1 MVSTLST
8 VSGLSHN
15 RICMK
20 TYKVLPLAL
29 VILSGFSLFGC
40 QSQSTSTAAPLKNT
54 SQYENIK
61 KMQAK
66 TRDLDGDGV
75 PDELDQCPGTPYN
88 VVIDERGCPHSL
100 LFAENEFMMEARAY
114 YDENSSEIKSEYYE
128 QLDNAGKK
136 MQDHLDAVMRVE
148 GHISKREE
156 TNANQTL
163 SRYRV
168 EGIKNY
174 MTMKYNIGPDRI
186 KTVYYGSE
194 RPIAPNDAENRW
206 LNQRIYALI
215 SNVE

>member
-1 MVSTLST
+1 
-8 VSGLSHN
+8 
-15 RICMK
+15 MK
-20 TYKVLPLAL
+20 TQLGNAFLILVSALAL
-29 VILSGFSLFGC
+29 SACQTSVSQNQATQNINAPVAKVILDS
-40 QSQSTSTAAPLKNT
+40 
-54 SQYENIK
+54 
-61 KMQAK
+61 
-66 TRDLDGDGV
+66 DGDGV
-75 PDELDQCPGTPYN
+75 LDAIDECPGTPYN

-174 MTMKYNIGPDRI
+174 MTMKYNIDPDRI
-186 KTVYYGSE
+186 KTSYYGSD

>member
-1 MVSTLST
+1 MKMLLRSTLVVLIST
-8 VSGLSHN
+8 LTLS
-15 RICMK
+15 
-20 TYKVLPLAL
+20 A
-29 VILSGFSLFGC
+29 C
-40 QSQSTSTAAPLKNT
+40 QTPTQKPKLEEQT
-54 SQYENIK
+54 SQTIN
-61 KMQAK
+61 MP
-66 TRDLDGDGV
+66 TVPVNLDSDGDGV

-100 LFAENEFMMEARAY
+100 LFGENEFMMEARAY

-136 MQDHLDAVMRVE
+136 MQDHLDAVMHIE
-148 GHISKREE
+148 GHISKRED
-156 TNANQTL
+156 NSANQTL

-174 MTMKYNIGPDRI
+174 MTMKYNIDPDRI
-186 KTVYYGSE
+186 KTFYYGSE
-194 RPIAPNDAENRW
+194 RPIALNDAENSW

>member
-1 MVSTLST
+1 
-8 VSGLSHN
+8 
-15 RICMK
+15 MK
-20 TYKVLPLAL
+20 TQLGNAFLILVSALAL
-29 VILSGFSLFGC
+29 SAHQTSVLQNQATQNINAPVAKVILDS
-40 QSQSTSTAAPLKNT
+40 
-54 SQYENIK
+54 
-61 KMQAK
+61 
-66 TRDLDGDGV
+66 DGDGV
-75 PDELDQCPGTPYN
+75 LDAIDECPGTPYN

-174 MTMKYNIGPDRI
+174 MTMKYNIDPDRI
-186 KTVYYGSE
+186 KTSYYGSD

>member
-1 MVSTLST
+1 
-8 VSGLSHN
+8 
-15 RICMK
+15 MK
-20 TYKVLPLAL
+20 TKLRNTFLILVSALAL
-29 VILSGFSLFGC
+29 SACQTSVSQNQATQNINAPVAKAILDS
-40 QSQSTSTAAPLKNT
+40 
-54 SQYENIK
+54 
-61 KMQAK
+61 
-66 TRDLDGDGV
+66 DGDGV

-100 LFAENEFMMEARAY
+100 LFAENEFRMEARAY

-168 EGIKNY
+168 EGVKNY
-174 MTMKYNIGPDRI
+174 VIMKYDIDPDRI
-186 KTVYYGSE
+186 KTSYYGSD
-194 RPIAPNDAENRW
+194 RPIAPNDAENSW

>member
-1 MVSTLST
+1 
-8 VSGLSHN
+8 
-15 RICMK
+15 MK
-20 TYKVLPLAL
+20 KSIYSAIIIFGSAL
-29 VILSGFSLFGC
+29 VLSAC
-40 QSQSTSTAAPLKNT
+40 QTTPQLVAANQQTPIVSPVVPAVLD
-54 SQYENIK
+54 S
-61 KMQAK
+61 
-66 TRDLDGDGV
+66 DGDGV
-75 PDELDQCPGTPYN
+75 PDDIDQCPATPWN

-100 LFAENEFMMEARAY
+100 LFGENEFMMEARAY
-114 YDENSSEIKSEYYE
+114 YDENSSEIKSGYYE

-156 TNANQTL
+156 TSANQTL

-174 MTMKYNIGPDRI
+174 MIMKHNIDPDRI
-186 KTVYYGSE
+186 KTVYHGSE
-194 RPIAPNDAENRW
+194 RPIALNDAENSW

>member
-1 MVSTLST
+1 
-8 VSGLSHN
+8 
-15 RICMK
+15 MK
-20 TYKVLPLAL
+20 TQLGNAFLILVSALAL
-29 VILSGFSLFGC
+29 SACQTSVSQNQATQNINAPVAKVILDS
-40 QSQSTSTAAPLKNT
+40 
-54 SQYENIK
+54 
-61 KMQAK
+61 
-66 TRDLDGDGV
+66 DGDGV

-100 LFAENEFMMEARAY
+100 LFAENEFRMEARAY

-168 EGIKNY
+168 ERVKNY
-174 MTMKYNIGPDRI
+174 VIMKYDIDPDRI
-186 KTVYYGSE
+186 KTSYYGSD
-194 RPIAPNDAENRW
+194 RPIAPNDAENSW

>member
-1 MVSTLST
+1 MNVKLWTITLMMT
-8 VSGLSHN
+8 GV
-15 RICMK
+15 
-20 TYKVLPLAL
+20 LAL
-29 VILSGFSLFGC
+29 TGC
-40 QSQSTSTAAPLKNT
+40 QTADLSKQT
-54 SQYENIK
+54 SQTIN
-61 KMQAK
+61 MP
-66 TRDLDGDGV
+66 TVVVNVDSDGDGV
-75 PDELDQCPGTPYN
+75 PDELDQCPATPYN

-100 LFAENEFMMEARAY
+100 LFGENEFMMEARAY

-156 TNANQTL
+156 TSANQTL

-174 MTMKYNIGPDRI
+174 MIIKHNIDLDRI

-194 RPIAPNDAENRW
+194 RPIAPNDAENSW

>member
-1 MVSTLST
+1 
-8 VSGLSHN
+8 
-15 RICMK
+15 MK
-20 TYKVLPLAL
+20 TQLGNAFLILVSALAL
-29 VILSGFSLFGC
+29 SACQTSVLQNQATQTTDLPVVEVILDS
-40 QSQSTSTAAPLKNT
+40 
-54 SQYENIK
+54 
-61 KMQAK
+61 
-66 TRDLDGDGV
+66 DGDGV
-75 PDELDQCPGTPYN
+75 PDELDQCPSTPYN

-100 LFAENEFMMEARAY
+100 LFGENEFMMEARAY

-194 RPIAPNDAENRW
+194 RPIAPNDAENSW
-206 LNQRIYALI
+206 LNQRIYARI
-215 SNVE
+215 SNDE

>member
-1 MVSTLST
+1 MNVKLRTITLMMT
-8 VSGLSHN
+8 GV
-15 RICMK
+15 
-20 TYKVLPLAL
+20 LAL
-29 VILSGFSLFGC
+29 TGC
-40 QSQSTSTAAPLKNT
+40 QTADLSKQTS
-54 SQYENIK
+54 
-61 KMQAK
+61 K
-66 TRDLDGDGV
+66 TINMPTVVVNVDSDGDGV
-75 PDELDQCPGTPYN
+75 PDELDQCPATPYN

-100 LFAENEFMMEARAY
+100 LFGENEFMMEARAY

-194 RPIAPNDAENRW
+194 RPIAPNDAENSW

>member
-1 MVSTLST
+1 MNVKLRTITLMVTG
-8 VSGLSHN
+8 V
-15 RICMK
+15 
-20 TYKVLPLAL
+20 LAL
-29 VILSGFSLFGC
+29 TGC
-40 QSQSTSTAAPLKNT
+40 QTADLSKQTS
-54 SQYENIK
+54 
-61 KMQAK
+61 K
-66 TRDLDGDGV
+66 TINMPTVVVNVDSDGDGV

-100 LFAENEFMMEARAY
+100 LFGENEFMMEARAY

-136 MQDHLDAVMRVE
+136 MQVHLDAVMRVE

-156 TNANQTL
+156 TSANQTL

-194 RPIAPNDAENRW
+194 RPIAPNDAENSW

>member
-1 MVSTLST
+1 
-8 VSGLSHN
+8 
-15 RICMK
+15 MK
-20 TYKVLPLAL
+20 TQLGNAFLILVSALAL
-29 VILSGFSLFGC
+29 SACQTSVSQNQATQNINAPVAKVILDS
-40 QSQSTSTAAPLKNT
+40 
-54 SQYENIK
+54 
-61 KMQAK
+61 
-66 TRDLDGDGV
+66 DGDGV
-75 PDELDQCPGTPYN
+75 LDAMDECPRTPHN
-88 VVIDERGCPHSL
+88 MVIDERGCPHSL
-100 LFAENEFMMEARAY
+100 LFAENEFRMEARAY

-174 MTMKYNIGPDRI
+174 IVMKYNIDPARI
-186 KTVYYGSE
+186 ETSYYGSE
-194 RPIAPNDAENRW
+194 RPIAPNDAENSW
-206 LNQRIYALI
+206 LNQRIYVLI

>member
-1 MVSTLST
+1 
-8 VSGLSHN
+8 
-15 RICMK
+15 MK
-20 TYKVLPLAL
+20 TQLGNAFLILVSALAL
-29 VILSGFSLFGC
+29 SACQTSVSQNQATQTINAPVAKAILDS
-40 QSQSTSTAAPLKNT
+40 
-54 SQYENIK
+54 
-61 KMQAK
+61 
-66 TRDLDGDGV
+66 DGDGV

-194 RPIAPNDAENRW
+194 RPIAPNDAENSW

>member
-1 MVSTLST
+1 MKRYRILLLTTFITL
-8 VSGLSHN
+8 
-15 RICMK
+15 
-20 TYKVLPLAL
+20 A
-29 VILSGFSLFGC
+29 GC
-40 QSQSTSTAAPLKNT
+40 QTTEIIPPKT
-54 SQYENIK
+54 IPQYESIRT
-61 KMQAK
+61 MQA
-66 TRDLDGDGV
+66 DILDSDGDGV
-75 PDELDQCPGTPYN
+75 FDDIDECPGTPFN

-100 LFAENEFMMEARAY
+100 LFGENEFMMEARAY
-114 YDENSSEIKSEYYE
+114 YTENSSEINSEYYE

-156 TNANQTL
+156 TSANQTL

-174 MTMKYNIGPDRI
+174 MTMTYNIDPDRI

-194 RPIAPNDAENRW
+194 RPIAPNDIESSW

-215 SNVE
+215 SNVD